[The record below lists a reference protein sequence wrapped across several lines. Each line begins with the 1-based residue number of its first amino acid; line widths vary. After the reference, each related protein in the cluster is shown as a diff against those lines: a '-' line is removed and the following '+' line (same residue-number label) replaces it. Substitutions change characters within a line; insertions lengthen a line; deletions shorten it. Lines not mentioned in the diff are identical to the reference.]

1 MSSAAE
7 IRTPITQHRSPAW
20 STDRAAA
27 PESAIVFGGSG
38 FIGSRMVRLLHQ
50 RGVERITVADVAAPR
65 DLGFEVGFH
74 YVDVREPIA
83 IEGSWDV
90 AYNFS
95 AVHRTPG
102 HPDQEYFETNVAGAI
117 NVTNFCRDRGIETI
131 VFTSSIAIYGPK
143 EDLLTEQS
151 EPQPTSAYGKSKL
164 LAEDVHRTWYADDP
178 RRRLVVVRP
187 AVIFG
192 DGENGN
198 FDRLRGALRKRRF
211 AYPGRTDTIKAC
223 GWVEELVRSMEWVRN
238 GDDTDVTYNFAYPE
252 RATIE
257 DIATTI
263 SSVDGTAKPLG
274 RIPLTPMLGAA
285 SVFELAGRLGVRTG
299 INRAR
304 IHKLVRSTNVF
315 PGYLVEHD
323 YPFGTDVRS
332 GIQGWL
338 SETRRASAPAALTR

>member
-1 MSSAAE
+1 MSNTARTRTPSRASRVPTWSDDRSAAP
-7 IRTPITQHRSPAW
+7 T
-20 STDRAAA
+20 
-27 PESAIVFGGSG
+27 SAIVFGGSG

-50 RGVERITVADVAAPR
+50 RGVQRITVADIAAPK

-74 YVDVREPIA
+74 YVDVRQPIA
-83 IEGSWDV
+83 IDGTWDV

-117 NVTNFCRDRGIETI
+117 NVTNFCREHGIDTI

-192 DGENGN
+192 EGENGN
-198 FDRLRGALRKRRF
+198 FDRLRGALRKHRF

-223 GWVEELVRSMEWVRN
+223 GYVEELVRSLEWVRN

-252 RATIE
+252 RATIQ
-257 DIATTI
+257 DIATAI
-263 SSVDGTAKPLG
+263 SDADGSAKPLG
-274 RIPLTPMLGAA
+274 RIPLTPMLGA
-285 SVFELAGRLGVRTG
+285 SMVFEVAGRVGVKTG

-304 IHKLVRSTNVF
+304 IHKLVRSTNIY
-315 PGYLVEHD
+315 PGYLVEQG
-323 YPFGTDVRS
+323 YPFGTDVRT
-332 GIQGWL
+332 GIEAWL
-338 SETRRASAPAALTR
+338 AESEQATARVLAH